1 MIWIPRLRVSDA
13 GAPAL
18 ARKLAGEG
26 FRYLRIDGAGAFS
39 DLLAELDEL
48 EAGIELALES
58 PSAATV
64 ARALGEGADRMIGLR
79 SAEEPRARLA
89 EFARQFGTRFVPGFV
104 VPERGAA
111 APRDFCAGLSALAEI
126 GFSAVSLLARSS
138 EGREASWDL
147 AWLGEVAE
155 AAPVPLILAGDLRCD
170 EAVQL
175 ANGSGN
181 VDAIALDPE
190 EARRARRARS

>member
-1 MIWIPRLRVSDA
+1 MIWIPRLRASDA

-58 PSAATV
+58 PSAAAV

-79 SAEEPRARLA
+79 SADESSARLA

-104 VPERGAA
+104 VPESGAPS
-111 APRDFCAGLSALAEI
+111 PRDFCARLTALAET

-138 EGREASWDL
+138 GGREAAWDL
-147 AWLGEVAE
+147 TWLRDVAA
-155 AAPVPLILAGDLRCD
+155 AAPLPLVIAGDLRCE
-170 EAVQL
+170 EAVRI
-175 ANGSGN
+175 AGGAGN
-181 VDAIALDPE
+181 VDAVALDPE
-190 EARRARRARS
+190 EARGARRAVS